1 MISLSIVIPWAN
13 RDELAHT
20 LLANAALLARYDAEL
35 VVVDCGGDPGRCH
48 AALALAGVPV
58 TLVEVPADGFNK
70 ALALNLGVHAAS
82 GDALMFLDADVIL
95 TGDWLGDGLA
105 AVKDGA
111 FVTVERVRESAPSP
125 DPIHGR
131 ELQALAHVVEFV
143 TAAGEV
149 IRVETNRR
157 QFDDGSR
164 GGPGLICLRRDH
176 FVAVDGM
183 NSDLLGWGWEDV
195 DLVARLQ
202 LAGVAPRRTIGEA
215 VHLSHDD
222 SVRVV
227 SAGARQHSERN
238 NFSVCVAN
246 YRLGWFHGT
255 LVDDVQTCAALIT
268 TRAWTPTSTPLTPTA
283 VAPGQAQSDV

>member
-1 MISLSIVIPWAN
+1 MTSLSIVIPWAN

-20 LLANAALLARYDAEL
+20 LLANAPQLARYGAEL
-35 VVVDCGGDPGRCH
+35 VVVDCGGDPGRCL
-48 AALALAGVPV
+48 AALERAGVPV
-58 TLVEVPADGFNK
+58 TLVEVPTDGFNK

-82 GDALMFLDADVIL
+82 GDALMFLDTDVIL
-95 TGDWLGDGLA
+95 TGDWLADALA
-105 AVKDGA
+105 AVEAGS

-125 DPIHGR
+125 DPIPAG
-131 ELQALAHVVEFV
+131 ELQSLAHIVEFV

-157 QFDDGSR
+157 QFADASR

-176 FVAVDGM
+176 FVSVDGM

-202 LAGVAPRRTIGEA
+202 LAGVAPRLAMGEA
-215 VHLSHDD
+215 LHLSHDD

-227 SAGARQHSERN
+227 NGGARAHSERN

-246 YRLGWFHGT
+246 YRLGWLSGT
-255 LVDDVQTCAALIT
+255 FADDVQTCAALIT
-268 TRAWTPTSTPLTPTA
+268 TRTWTPRPATL
-283 VAPGQAQSDV
+283 APQQGHSDA